1 MNFPFLPS
9 KVLILLVAACLVWVG
24 LLSLAFVVL
33 SGTVASTGFMVAGAL
48 VCAVVA
54 WVLVMI
60 REIRDS
66 SEVPDFSAH
75 GAREDGYDMAGQS
88 TMARPASDISG
99 RGFMGR
105 RGMMPGRGL
114 FKSRP
119 RRVRSTRGV
128 LSDSP
133 SR

>member
-1 MNFPFLPS
+1 M
-9 KVLILLVAACLVWVG
+9 LILLVAAGLVWVG

-33 SGTVASTGFMVAGAL
+33 SGTVASTGFIVAGAL

-66 SEVPDFSAH
+66 TEVPDFSAH
-75 GAREDGYDMAGQS
+75 GAREEGYDAEGLS
-88 TMARPASDISG
+88 TVARPASEISS

-105 RGMMPGRGL
+105 RGMTPGRGL
-114 FKSRP
+114 FKAPP

>member
-1 MNFPFLPS
+1 M
-9 KVLILLVAACLVWVG
+9 LILLVAACLVWVG
-24 LLSLAFVVL
+24 LLSMGFMLL
-33 SGTVASTGFMVAGAL
+33 SGTVASTGFIVAGAL

-66 SEVPDFSAH
+66 IQVSDFSAH
-75 GAREDGYDMAGQS
+75 GAREDGYNVDECP
-88 TMARPASDISG
+88 TLARPAPEISG

-105 RGMMPGRGL
+105 RGMTPGRG
-114 FKSRP
+114 FKSLP
-119 RRVRSTRGV
+119 RKVRSRRAI